1 MRSAPPPGL
10 CAHCSWVRRVGNR
23 RGSEFFMCGR
33 AATDPSFRRYPALP
47 VLRCRGF
54 EPAEPAEASGTDDT

>member
-1 MRSAPPPGL
+1 MRGPPPGL

-33 AATDPSFRRYPALP
+33 ATEDRRFPRYPALP
-47 VLRCRGF
+47 VLSCRGF
-54 EPAEPAEASGTDDT
+54 EPAETPQDSPPED